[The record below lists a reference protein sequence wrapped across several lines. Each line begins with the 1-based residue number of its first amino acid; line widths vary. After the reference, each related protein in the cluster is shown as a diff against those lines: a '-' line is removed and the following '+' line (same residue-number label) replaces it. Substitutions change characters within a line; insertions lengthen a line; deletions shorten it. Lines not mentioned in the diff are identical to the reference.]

1 MVNHIEYE
9 QPRLLFSKEKLSIT
23 LEAGETVRGE
33 LYLGTEDNEKI
44 QGYITS
50 SSRRLVPGN
59 GKFSGTTICLPYGAD
74 GTGMNPGDQ
83 CTGWLCVTSNIG
95 EYKIPFLIEAKKEQ
109 ILSSEGEIKD
119 MEAFFPGGISPFYR

>member
-1 MVNHIEYE
+1 MVNHIEE
-9 QPRLLFSKEKLSIT
+9 KDRTITKREIQIRAASPSLFKERLSIT

-95 EYKIPFLIEAKKEQ
+95 EYKIPFLIEAKKNR
-109 ILSSEGEIKD
+109 S
-119 MEAFFPGGISPFYR
+119 